1 MKGSSGT
8 TQRPRRD
15 GTKRPAAKQG
25 AKRSAK
31 QDAKQSA
38 KQSAK
43 QGPKQGETED
53 ETPRRTGGRSAR
65 VVSSVLR
72 AALKELALK
81 GYAGLSVEEVALVAG
96 VNKTTIYRR
105 WPTRCDLVRA
115 AMLSVAEETEEFPD
129 TGSLRNDLL
138 MLVRSQGAFA
148 RSPRGNSLAR
158 VRLAQTAEPDLAP
171 ILKETSMP
179 SLKHAQRVIERAVAR
194 GELRPGA
201 DATFLHDTLLGA
213 VYQRVLFTN
222 QLLDDTFNNKLVD
235 LVLGGLLGPDKDQ
248 DGGTPRQAR
257 RKTAR

>member
-8 TQRPRRD
+8 TQRAHRD
-15 GTKRPAAKQG
+15 GTRRPAAKQG

-31 QDAKQSA
+31 PGTKQSA
-38 KQSAK
+38 KQS
-43 QGPKQGETED
+43 GEAE

-72 AALKELALK
+72 AALKELSLK

-115 AMLSVAEETEEFPD
+115 AMLSVAEEAEEFPD

-148 RSPRGNSLAR
+148 RSPRGHSLAR

-179 SLKHAQRVIERAVAR
+179 SLKHAQRVIERAVDR

-201 DATFLHDTLLGA
+201 DAAFLHDALLGA
-213 VYQRVLFTN
+213 VFQRVLFTN

-235 LVLGGLLGPDKDQ
+235 LVLGGLLGPDRDQ
-248 DGGTPRQAR
+248 DSGAPRPVR
-257 RKTAR
+257 RKSAR

>member
-15 GTKRPAAKQG
+15 GTRRPAAKQG

-31 QDAKQSA
+31 PGTKQSA
-38 KQSAK
+38 KQSADA
-43 QGPKQGETED
+43 E

-72 AALKELALK
+72 ATLKELSLK

-171 ILKETSMP
+171 ILRETSMP
-179 SLKHAQRVIERAVAR
+179 SLKHAQRVIERAVDR

-201 DATFLHDTLLGA
+201 DATFLHDALLGA
-213 VYQRVLFTN
+213 VFQRVLFTN

-248 DGGTPRQAR
+248 DSGTLRPVR
-257 RKTAR
+257 RKAAR

>member
-15 GTKRPAAKQG
+15 GTRRPAAKQG

-31 QDAKQSA
+31 PGTKKSA
-38 KQSAK
+38 KQSA
-43 QGPKQGETED
+43 EAD

-72 AALKELALK
+72 ATLKELSLR

-179 SLKHAQRVIERAVAR
+179 SLKHAQRVIERAVDR

-201 DATFLHDTLLGA
+201 DATFLHDALLGA
-213 VYQRVLFTN
+213 VFQRVLFTN

-248 DGGTPRQAR
+248 DSGTPRPVR
-257 RKTAR
+257 RKSAR

>member
-1 MKGSSGT
+1 MKGSSVT
-8 TQRPRRD
+8 TQRARRD
-15 GTKRPAAKQG
+15 GTKRPAAKQASKQG
-25 AKRSAK
+25 AKRSA
-31 QDAKQSA
+31 QQRAKQSA
-38 KQSAK
+38 PQSDV
-43 QGPKQGETED
+43 EE

-72 AALKELALK
+72 AALKELSTK
-81 GYAGLSVEEVALVAG
+81 GYAGLSVEDVALVAG

-171 ILKETSMP
+171 ILRQTSMP
-179 SLKHAQRVIERAVAR
+179 SQRHAQRVIERAVDR

-201 DATFLHDTLLGA
+201 DATFLHDALLGA

-222 QLLDDTFNNKLVD
+222 QLLDDAFNNKLVD

-248 DGGTPRQAR
+248 DGGVAQKVR
-257 RKTAR
+257 RKAAR